1 MTVADAR
8 VEEVANA
15 VVPFAMTLSRTATAQ
30 VTVDYTT
37 RDGSAQAAS
46 DYTAKSSTL
55 TFQAGESNKTIEGAV
70 LDDSHDEGE
79 GTFTLT
85 LSNASGR
92 GSRTPRRPGRSRTPT

>member
-1 MTVADAR
+1 MTVADAG

-15 VVPFAMTLSRTATAQ
+15 VVPFAVTLSRTATAQ

-37 RDGSAQAAS
+37 RDGSDPGRLGLDGEVQHA
-46 DYTAKSSTL
+46 
-55 TFQAGESNKTIEGAV
+55 TFQAGESSKTTEAAV

-79 GTFTLT
+79 ETFTLA